1 MTVDPYL
8 DPDSWVL
15 RNKLGIS
22 DRLVLRQAEDDLAG
36 ARMAVIA
43 EDASLPAEYGWPLL
57 SAIRTLLFADVYEW
71 ADTLRTV
78 GISKDAESQFTP
90 PDSLT
95 AELDAFEALLADTPD
110 ELRREDLVRYLS
122 ELYRTLNHV
131 HPFREGNGRAQRIF
145 WEFFC
150 LEYGYELRWD
160 LVEKSENDA
169 ACRAGDH
176 GDLEPLLRM
185 FTRIVLE
192 ERRP

>member
-57 SAIRTLLFADVYEW
+57 SAIHALLFADVYEW
-71 ADTLRTV
+71 AGTLRTV

-90 PDSLT
+90 PESLT
-95 AELDAFEALLADTPD
+95 AELEAFEALLADTLTNSAEKISSGTSPSCTG
-110 ELRREDLVRYLS
+110 RSTTSTPSARGTAGPSGSSGSSSASSTATSCGGTSSRS
-122 ELYRTLNHV
+122 PRTML
-131 HPFREGNGRAQRIF
+131 
-145 WEFFC
+145 
-150 LEYGYELRWD
+150 
-160 LVEKSENDA
+160 
-169 ACRAGDH
+169 RAGQATT
-176 GDLEPLLRM
+176 GTSSPSGRCS
-185 FTRIVLE
+185 RGS
-192 ERRP
+192 